1 MKMINGGWTK
11 YVMAVTIKAK
21 CENEWKVITALHLD
35 FVWVA
40 RIWLNI
46 MALFTLGIKN
56 VFWSIG
62 SQVDNEDTYPF
73 TPGLYCFPKQNNLF
87 FIFNVFY

>member
-1 MKMINGGWTK
+1 MKSDYSFTFRFCLGSQNMTE
-11 YVMAVTIKAK
+11 Y
-21 CENEWKVITALHLD
+21 
-35 FVWVA
+35 
-40 RIWLNI
+40 

-56 VFWSIG
+56 AFWSIG

-73 TPGLYCFPKQNNLF
+73 TPGLHCFPKQNKKM